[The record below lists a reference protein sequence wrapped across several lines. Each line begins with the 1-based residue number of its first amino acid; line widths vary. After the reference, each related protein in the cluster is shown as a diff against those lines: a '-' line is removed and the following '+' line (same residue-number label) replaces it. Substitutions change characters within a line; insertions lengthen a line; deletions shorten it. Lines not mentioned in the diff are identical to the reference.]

1 MIDLSKMRPTVEG
14 QYLLP
19 SLTYG
24 WNDELIS
31 ALNASKVAPKTLDQY
46 FNDWGVSIS
55 KPDKPRLKNT
65 TSGRKLIKNLL
76 SGSGAKILGIGE
88 TTEKAVKNATQGL
101 HSEFKHLM
109 PGQCANFPAY
119 KWTYLQPDYLVLE
132 QITMPDNSNICLILQ
147 RG

>member
-1 MIDLSKMRPTVEG
+1 MIDTSKMRPTVEG

-24 WNDELIS
+24 WNDELIK
-31 ALNASKVAPKTLDQY
+31 ALKESSVTPKPLDQY
-46 FNDWGVSIS
+46 FDYWDIQVLKRG
-55 KPDKPRLKNT
+55 KDRCKNT
-65 TSGRKLIKNLL
+65 PRGREFIKDLLTS
-76 SGSGAKILGIGE
+76 SGAKVLGIGDSI
-88 TTEKAVKNATQGL
+88 EKAVADATHEL
-101 HSEFKHLM
+101 HYEFKHLM
-109 PGQCANFPAY
+109 PGQCTNFPAY